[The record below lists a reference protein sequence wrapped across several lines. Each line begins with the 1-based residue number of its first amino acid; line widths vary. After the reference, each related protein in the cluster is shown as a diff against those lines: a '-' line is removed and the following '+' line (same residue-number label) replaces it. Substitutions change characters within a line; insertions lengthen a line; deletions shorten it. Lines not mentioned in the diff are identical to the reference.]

1 MDKPMSGL
9 SFRVMTLLLKI
20 RDSIRPR
27 VNVLTEADLK
37 AGNSVLEFGCGPGS
51 YTVIAAGMV
60 GTAGRIYAL
69 DIHPLAL
76 RSVER
81 RAAKRGLTNI
91 ETILSNGATGLE
103 DSSID
108 VVLLYDVFH
117 DLDDPNS
124 VLQEL
129 HRVLKPVGFISFS
142 DHHMKE
148 PDIISKVTG
157 SGLFKLSS
165 TGRITHT
172 FTKTGS

>member
-1 MDKPMSGL
+1 MEAGLKP
-9 SFRVMTLLLKI
+9 
-20 RDSIRPR
+20 
-27 VNVLTEADLK
+27 
-37 AGNSVLEFGCGPGS
+37 GNSVLEFGCGPGS

-76 RSVER
+76 KSVGK

-91 ETILSNGATGLE
+91 ETILSDGATGLE

-129 HRVLKPVGFISFS
+129 HRVLKPVGSISFS

-148 PDIISKVTG
+148 PDITSKVTV
-157 SGLFKLSS
+157 SGLFKLAH
-165 TGRITHT
+165 TGKITYT